1 MTLLGRI
8 QGIGIAVKYYPRA
21 RYLRYYQRV
30 VEKTGKPPERQRSV
44 REAIK
49 LRDTMIKSGPLFIK
63 LGQVLSSRRDVV
75 PEEYV
80 QVLTELQDSVPMP
93 PFEPVRTLIE
103 EEIGNIKEVFDE
115 FDETGISGAS
125 LGLVY
130 KAKYKGNDVAVKVNR
145 PNIRETI
152 RKDKE
157 KVTAFVALLE
167 RFTGKTFSLSAFA
180 EQFLSSLEL
189 ELDYKREAES
199 IGIIAD
205 KISELDLELEVMV
218 PKVYKDISTSKVLVM
233 EYMDFIKITD
243 VDELRSNGANLAKIA
258 RIIDEM
264 FLRLALREG
273 RFHADPHPGNLG
285 WNTGN
290 KIVLL
295 DYGMTSELPENM
307 RDKLLTGYYYLSTL
321 DARHL
326 LSVLVDI
333 DLVDPL
339 ADKVFMEQVLTTI
352 FRDLEGKE
360 ISKMEYQELVHK
372 ANTVLFRFPFRL
384 PYNLALFA
392 RMSVILDGVC
402 KTLDKDFNFISVVA
416 EIMKEEKAAFKILKR
431 RLLDLPQRIQKVVSD
446 YISLPDLIKNANRP
460 IEVKKRP
467 NYSSAIIASGFLIS
481 GAILITSTIYGII
494 LFAGGAIFAALS
506 FRTNL

>member
-8 QGIGIAVKYYPRA
+8 QGLGVAIKYYPRA

-30 VEKTGKPPERQRSV
+30 LERTGKPPERQRSV
-44 REAIK
+44 REARK

-75 PEEYV
+75 PEEYIE
-80 QVLTELQDSVPMP
+80 VLTDLQDSVPMP
-93 PFEPVRTLIE
+93 PFEPVRTMIE
-103 EEIGNIKEVFDE
+103 EEIGKIRDVFEE

-130 KAKYKGNDVAVKVNR
+130 KARYKGNEVAVKVNR

-157 KVTAFVALLE
+157 KITAFVGLLE

-199 IGIIAD
+199 IGIIGD
-205 KISELDLELEVMV
+205 KIGELDLDMEVLV

-233 EYMDFIKITD
+233 EYMDFVKITD
-243 VDELRSNGANLAKIA
+243 VEEMRSNGANLPSIAKV
-258 RIIDEM
+258 IDEM

-285 WNTGN
+285 WNKNN

-307 RDKLLTGYYYLSTL
+307 RDKLLMGYYYLSTL

-326 LSVLVDI
+326 LGVLVDI

-360 ISKMEYQELVHK
+360 ISKMEYQELVHR

-392 RMSVILDGVC
+392 RMSVILDGIC
-402 KTLDKDFNFISVVA
+402 KTLDKDFNFIGVVA
-416 EIMKEEKAAFKILKR
+416 DIMKEEKAAFRILKR
-431 RLLDLPQRIQKVVSD
+431 RILDLPQRIQKIVSD
-446 YISLPDLIKNANRP
+446 YISIPELIKNLNRP
-460 IEVKKRP
+460 AERKRKMD
-467 NYSSAIIASGFLIS
+467 YSSAIIATGFLIS
-481 GAILITSTIYGII
+481 GAIMISSSIYALV
-494 LFAGGAIFAALS
+494 LFAGGVIFAVLS